1 MKNTCL
7 NGMINLWF
15 NTGYR
20 NKKAAR
26 FTGSLLKLTNN
37 RTTHCFLKQRLLLKQ
52 YRSSIHYFRRNFI
65 TVLFKIFD
73 KLPC

>member
-1 MKNTCL
+1 MKSTFL
-7 NGMINLWF
+7 NGMISLWF
-15 NTGYR
+15 DIEHR

-26 FTGSLLKLTNN
+26 LTGSLLIREATAPH
-37 RTTHCFLKQRLLLKQ
+37 TVFKQRLLLKQ